1 MAKIA
6 LLVTVTLTTRVVV
19 EDNATDEMIAEASKR
34 GLRAIINNDEIVE
47 NMDAINDRECP
58 YGSLEPVSYRTG
70 DVHEFLLDCELITTD
85 GMERVIEKCAEL
97 IGPHSCDDVEVM
109 VDTTNVTINVVK
121 YNLWNEKE
129 ITETI
134 VYALKDINNL

>member
-34 GLRAIINNDEIVE
+34 GLRAKILNDEIVE
-47 NMDAINDRECP
+47 NMDAINDTECP
-58 YGSLEPVSYRTG
+58 YGSIEPIDYRSG
-70 DVHEFLLDCELITTD
+70 DVHEFLLDCDLITTD

-97 IGPHSCDDVEVM
+97 IEANSSDEVEVM
-109 VDTTNVTINVVK
+109 VDKTYATINVVS
-121 YNLWNEKE
+121 YNIFNEKK
-129 ITETI
+129 IKETI